1 MPRPVDAYLL
11 HAFLTACEM
20 RTVSRAA
27 ERLARTQAAVSMQLK
42 RLEADLG
49 ATLLVRSPRGIAPTE
64 AGEIVLA
71 YARKMAALGEEAR
84 RQLARQELQ
93 GRVRLGML
101 EDLAIGRLPSLL
113 ADFRQRHPRVEIDLF
128 ASDSTE
134 LGLGFKQQRFDVV
147 IADPARVAAVPVLHW
162 SRELVWAASRM
173 LDAHE
178 DEPLPLVL
186 FEGSC
191 SWQDRMITLLAE
203 ANRAWRVGS
212 RSTTFAALLAAL
224 RAGLG
229 VALLLPENV
238 PVDCEVVDV
247 ALTLPPAPKA
257 DFGLFIAKST
267 TKIGE
272 ELGAFLRRALVL

>member
-1 MPRPVDAYLL
+1 
-11 HAFLTACEM
+11 
-20 RTVSRAA
+20 
-27 ERLARTQAAVSMQLK
+27 MQLK

-49 ATLLVRSPRGIAPTE
+49 TTLLVRSPRGVAPTE
-64 AGEIVLA
+64 TGEIVLA
-71 YARKMAALGEEAR
+71 YARKVAALGEETR
-84 RQLARQELQ
+84 RQLVRQELQ

-134 LGLGFKQQRFDVV
+134 LGQGFKRQRLDVV
-147 IADPARVAAVPVLHW
+147 IADPARVSAVPVMHW

-173 LDAHE
+173 LDVKD

-186 FEGSC
+186 FDGSC

-203 ANRAWRVGS
+203 ANRSWRVGS

-238 PVDCEVVDV
+238 PADCE
-247 ALTLPPAPKA
+247 ALDAALALPPAPTA

-267 TKIGE
+267 PKIGE
-272 ELGAFLRRALVL
+272 ELGAFLRRALAL